1 MQLLGGL
8 QQNDPEKL
16 LSLAKANETN
26 AAVMGLAPAAAARA
40 TRQARRLYVGNLPLT
55 ATEADLFRFMNEAV
69 RKALLE
75 PQLADPVASVYL
87 KMEKRFA
94 FVEFLS
100 LEMATACLC
109 LDQLPWNNFNLVVR
123 RPSDYNPALF
133 TQMGPLPKIDPS
145 RLGLINT
152 VMINDTPAKIAITGL
167 ALALRDDH
175 VKEFLSV
182 FGSLRALV
190 RERDPNNGLP
200 TGKIFA
206 EYLDPSVTDEA
217 CLVSRDL
224 DLELT
229 FLQALSGIEIGGSK
243 VQLEKWDPAKP
254 LPAVPAID
262 TEIITQTLKNATLHP
277 PSPVVCLMDM
287 VTREELLDDAEY
299 QDIKEDIYEE
309 ASKYGKVVS
318 LDIPKPSL
326 GGESVP
332 GEGLVFIE
340 FDCIESA
347 TKAHDALQG
356 RRFGPHTVLAQYFS
370 PERYQM
376 QDY

>member
-1 MQLLGGL
+1 
-8 QQNDPEKL
+8 
-16 LSLAKANETN
+16 
-26 AAVMGLAPAAAARA
+26 
-40 TRQARRLYVGNLPLT
+40 
-55 ATEADLFRFMNEAV
+55 
-69 RKALLE
+69 
-75 PQLADPVASVYL
+75 
-87 KMEKRFA
+87 
-94 FVEFLS
+94 
-100 LEMATACLC
+100 
-109 LDQLPWNNFNLVVR
+109 
-123 RPSDYNPALF
+123 
-133 TQMGPLPKIDPS
+133 MGPLPKIDPS

-277 PSPVVCLMDM
+277 RKSMSLILVSYDSSSFSCGLSHGYGN
-287 VTREELLDDAEY
+287 TRR
-299 QDIKEDIYEE
+299 IV
-309 ASKYGKVVS
+309 G
-318 LDIPKPSL
+318 
-326 GGESVP
+326 
-332 GEGLVFIE
+332 
-340 FDCIESA
+340 
-347 TKAHDALQG
+347 
-356 RRFGPHTVLAQYFS
+356 
-370 PERYQM
+370 
-376 QDY
+376 